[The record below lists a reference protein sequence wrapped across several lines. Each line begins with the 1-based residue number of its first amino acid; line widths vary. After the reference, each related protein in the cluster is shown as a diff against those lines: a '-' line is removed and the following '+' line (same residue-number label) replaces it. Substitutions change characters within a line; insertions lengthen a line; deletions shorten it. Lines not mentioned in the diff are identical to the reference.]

1 MKKYSQKNWKT
12 LKIACL
18 LGVLYGG
25 YQIYH
30 SEGRITATACESFGI
45 VILMALIILFV
56 VNKYYREK
64 EDL

>member
-12 LKIACL
+12 LKIACF
-18 LGVLYGG
+18 LGVLYGA

-30 SEGRITATACESFGI
+30 SEGRITSSGCEALGI
-45 VILMALIILFV
+45 VILLVLIILYV

-64 EDL
+64 EEL